1 MPGSLGIRVRGTV
14 HGDGGP
20 LPPEG
25 GDTVLSLALTVQAS
39 GVRVAERGVADAPL
53 RSSRRQGLSPTPEAT
68 SSARRLGAV
77 GVQRG
82 AHPSRSPRGAP
93 WHLGAGVRRASGLGS
108 EVRGRTHL
116 APSFWLPSG
125 MLLVMLM
132 FSLTLL
138 PLV

>member
-20 LPPEG
+20 LPPPEG

-39 GVRVAERGVADAPL
+39 GARVAERGVADAPL

-68 SSARRLGAV
+68 SSARRRGAV

-82 AHPSRSPRGAP
+82 AHPSRSPAEPPGT
-93 WHLGAGVRRASGLGS
+93 
-108 EVRGRTHL
+108 RGR
-116 APSFWLPSG
+116 G
-125 MLLVMLM
+125 
-132 FSLTLL
+132 
-138 PLV
+138 